1 MDYEQRKLELK
12 DIFEQIKPQFE
23 NKGYTLEK
31 VAVSY
36 IEGEYTYNLVISND

>member
-1 MDYEQRKLELK
+1 MSYEERKAELK
-12 DIFEQIKPQFE
+12 DIFNQVKGQFE

-36 IEGEYTYNLVISND
+36 IEGEYYFSLVISND